1 MYSFKSDDIDDLSNK
16 LVRCVGEL
24 MQNHVKLILLE
35 MLESLNDKLS
45 IGEQYV
51 NAEKFSKL
59 EKSFIKYFNFNLTKG
74 FNKFFVD
81 NPLSQIMDDTNPLS
95 ELTHKRRVSSSGI
108 GGLNKEN
115 VKLEVREI
123 HPSHFGRVCPIE
135 TSEGKNAGLVLSL
148 AKNVHLNN
156 FGFIESPFYF

>member
-1 MYSFKSDDIDDLSNK
+1 
-16 LVRCVGEL
+16 
-24 MQNHVKLILLE
+24 MQNQVRVVLAE
-35 MLESLNDKLS
+35 MLENLNDKL
-45 IGEQYV
+45 
-51 NAEKFSKL
+51 FSVDKYLNYDECSQL
-59 EKSFIKYFNFNLTKG
+59 EKRLVKYFNLTKG
-74 FNKFFVD
+74 FKKFFVD

-95 ELTHKRRVSSSGI
+95 ELTHKRRLSSSGI

-148 AKNVHLNN
+148 AKNVRVNN

>member
-1 MYSFKSDDIDDLSNK
+1 MLKNLYRKLTVVEMYANELEFHRIENS
-16 LVRCVGEL
+16 LVE
-24 MQNHVKLILLE
+24 
-35 MLESLNDKLS
+35 
-45 IGEQYV
+45 
-51 NAEKFSKL
+51 
-59 EKSFIKYFNFNLTKG
+59 YFNLGLGKAFNR
-74 FNKFFVD
+74 FFAD

-95 ELTHKRRVSSSGI
+95 ELTHKRRLSSSGV

-148 AKNVHLNN
+148 AKNVRVNN

>member
-1 MYSFKSDDIDDLSNK
+1 MGDIDDLSNK

-24 MQNHVKLILLE
+24 MQNQVRMILSELLE
-35 MLESLNDKLS
+35 DLDDKLR
-45 IGEQYV
+45 GVEKYV
-51 NAEKFSKL
+51 KNEEFSKL
-59 EKSFIKYFNFNLTKG
+59 EKSVVKYFDLTKG
-74 FNKFFVD
+74 FEKFFVD

-95 ELTHKRRVSSSGI
+95 ELTHKRRVSSSGV

-148 AKNVHLNN
+148 AKNVRVNN

>member
-1 MYSFKSDDIDDLSNK
+1 
-16 LVRCVGEL
+16 
-24 MQNHVKLILLE
+24 MQNQIRVVLAE
-35 MLESLNDKLS
+35 MVENLDDKLLS
-45 IGEQYV
+45 VEKYV
-51 NAEKFSKL
+51 KNEEFSKL
-59 EKSFIKYFNFNLTKG
+59 EKSLIKYFDLTKG
-74 FNKFFVD
+74 FEKFFVD

-95 ELTHKRRVSSSGI
+95 ELTHKRRVSSSGV

-148 AKNVHLNN
+148 AKNVRLNN